1 MKPGMDL
8 PLLDHAI
15 EEPSA
20 FTPEALISA
29 VRAERGLATLPV
41 PPVCLLEFDGDLT
54 DSLVSSGAAKRW
66 TSWACFHTMMFAI
79 EFEGVPF
86 GIIPRT
92 IGGPFAVLVAE
103 QLAAAGVRL
112 ILGLT
117 SAGRVSPSVPVPS
130 FVVATEAI
138 RDEGTSFH
146 YLPPSPRVA
155 APASVVQA
163 VELSY
168 GPLDCQCPRA
178 LCGLQM
184 RPTGKPKDEL
194 AQYSEAGILAVEMQ
208 SASLFAFSA
217 ARNVPVG
224 VVAHVTNAVDHAG
237 EPFHRG
243 SQPENAQLLKALCRA
258 GRRLLESHSSSSPVD
273 MLLRSRKG

>member
-103 QLAAAGVRL
+103 QLAATGVRL

-163 VELSY
+163 VERELRSSGIASVQ
-168 GPLDCQCPRA
+168 GPCVDYRCA
-178 LCGLQM
+178 LPGNPKTT
-184 RPTGKPKDEL
+184 RPVL
-194 AQYSEAGILAVEMQ
+194 
-208 SASLFAFSA
+208 
-217 ARNVPVG
+217 
-224 VVAHVTNAVDHAG
+224 
-237 EPFHRG
+237 RG
-243 SQPENAQLLKALCRA
+243 R
-258 GRRLLESHSSSSPVD
+258 HSS
-273 MLLRSRKG
+273 G

>member
-8 PLLDHAI
+8 PLLDHPI

-20 FTPEALISA
+20 FTPEALMSA
-29 VRAERGLATLPV
+29 VRAERGLASLRV

-54 DSLVSSGAAKRW
+54 DSLVSSGAAHRW

-79 EFEGVPF
+79 EFGGVPF

-117 SAGRVSPSVPVPS
+117 SAGRVSRSVPIPS
-130 FVVATEAI
+130 FVVATEAV

-155 APASVVQA
+155 APAA
-163 VELSY
+163 VIECLDAELRSLGLPVSK
-168 GPLDCQCPRA
+168 GPVWTTDAPYRETHRQ
-178 LCGLQM
+178 
-184 RPTGKPKDEL
+184 L
-194 AQYSEAGILAVEMQ
+194 AQYADDGILAVEMQ

-217 ARNVPVG
+217 ARKVPVG
-224 VVAHVTNAVDHAG
+224 VVAHVTNAVDHSG
-237 EPFHRG
+237 EPFHKG
-243 SQPENAQLLKALCRA
+243 SQREDAQILKALCGA
-258 GRRLLESHSSSSPVD
+258 GRCFLESHG
-273 MLLRSRKG
+273 R

>member
-1 MKPGMDL
+1 M
-8 PLLDHAI
+8 
-15 EEPSA
+15 
-20 FTPEALISA
+20 SA

-66 TSWACFHTMMFAI
+66 DSWACFHTTLLAI

-117 SAGRVSPSVPVPS
+117 SAGRVNSSVPIPS
-130 FVVATEAI
+130 FVVATAAI

-146 YLPPSPRVA
+146 YLPPGPRVG
-155 APASVVQA
+155 APAA
-163 VELSY
+163 VAEVLEAELRSLRLPVSK
-168 GPLDCQCPRA
+168 GPVWTTDAPYRETQS
-178 LCGLQM
+178 
-184 RPTGKPKDEL
+184 EL
-194 AQYSEAGILAVEMQ
+194 ADFAEAGILAVEMQ

-217 ARNVPVG
+217 ARKVPVG
-224 VVAHVTNAVDHAG
+224 MVAHVTNAVGHPG
-237 EPFHRG
+237 EPFHKG
-243 SQPENAQLLKALCRA
+243 SQPEDAQLLSALCRA
-258 GRRLLESHSSSSPVD
+258 GRRFLKSQGL
-273 MLLRSRKG
+273 